1 MSFFSLL
8 NHALDSKGPND
19 STLLYQ
25 HDLKNAARW
34 GLAGGVA
41 LGLYQL
47 GLTLM
52 RRKLHPEV
60 QLIDQQEKLHLDSI
74 IYDAFMQL
82 QAYRKLNVFLF
93 TTALHNTDRL
103 LLLEDVLYQKE
114 VFANKNDPII
124 AWTYFKMAVNRLK
137 LFQMEVK
144 QQLGK
149 EHAFA
154 VNTLVNKIYSQLQK
168 HLMNILHMCQQF
180 NVSDMIKQADRAIAE
195 AQSRHRAETGMSTS
209 G

>member
-1 MSFFSLL
+1 
-8 NHALDSKGPND
+8 
-19 STLLYQ
+19 
-25 HDLKNAARW
+25 
-34 GLAGGVA
+34 
-41 LGLYQL
+41 
-47 GLTLM
+47 
-52 RRKLHPEV
+52 
-60 QLIDQQEKLHLDSI
+60 
-74 IYDAFMQL
+74 
-82 QAYRKLNVFLF
+82 
-93 TTALHNTDRL
+93 L

-195 AQSRHRAETGMSTS
+195 AQSRHRAEAGIFS